1 MKISEAVSFGLSDNI
16 KIIDKIKK
24 LPDKIAM

>member
-1 MKISEAVSFGLSDNI
+1 MKIPEAVSFSLSDNI

>member
-1 MKISEAVSFGLSDNI
+1 MKVSEAVSFCLSDNI
-16 KIIDKIKK
+16 EIIDKKKK